1 MIQVETVAAVGEG
14 FTQTTPG
21 RISILTD
28 MVAGEGEIDEDAVA
42 KAIERAQT
50 ALANSANMSDEEATA
65 MEAGLK
71 RNLAML
77 GVKRHRRSA

>member
-1 MIQVETVAAVGEG
+1 MKYIPAVAATFCGLLLLSA
-14 FTQTTPG
+14 T
-21 RISILTD
+21 S
-28 MVAGEGEIDEDAVA
+28 
-42 KAIERAQT
+42 RAQT

-77 GVKRHRRSA
+77 GVKRRRRSA